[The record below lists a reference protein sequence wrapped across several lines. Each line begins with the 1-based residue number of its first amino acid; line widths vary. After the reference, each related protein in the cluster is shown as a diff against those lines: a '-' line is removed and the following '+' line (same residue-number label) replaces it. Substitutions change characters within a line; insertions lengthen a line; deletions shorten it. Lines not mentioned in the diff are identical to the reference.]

1 MSIPSTGI
9 KDPAPFVGDGWLRDY
24 MEICSQN
31 TYPYSYHL
39 LSGLFALGG
48 IIGRRA
54 AVDRASFTLYPS
66 LSIILLGTSGI
77 GKSASIKLAAR
88 VVKHAATINH
98 IPYMR
103 SHVWISLTP
112 RGMMNAWQAIQ
123 RDHAGAPIE
132 GIEVIDE
139 MTGALKSRKGN
150 EIVNE
155 WIIGALSH
163 TEVKDITAARGE
175 AIVEDFTVGFGF
187 CGVME
192 TLRETLD
199 ESSFT
204 GGFMHRFVMAYE
216 LDSDDRRAKVIND
229 DDLKDLAAKA
239 LKIRAAAPPFLTLSE
254 GADQTAKAIYSS
266 TRGRSLE
273 RHSLNGFWNRV
284 SEVCIKLAMLFA
296 VSESR
301 WVIEERDI
309 KLADKF
315 IRGHLYPGLAATAT
329 QLGASPQMRR
339 LYGVHENLLA
349 ARTKGLPLAQV
360 LMDIG
365 YNSKRQCET
374 TLNFMEDLL
383 LAHVDWSFHGNGASK
398 GRVWA
403 SKQFS
408 VRCKAEQLLQK

>member
-1 MSIPSTGI
+1 MSIPPTGI
-9 KDPAPFVGDGWLRDY
+9 KDPAPFVGKGWLKDY
-24 MEICSQN
+24 MEVCSQN

-54 AVDRASFTLYPS
+54 AVDRASFVLYPS
-66 LSIILLGTSGI
+66 LSVILLGTSGI

-112 RGMMNAWQAIQ
+112 RGMMNSWQGIQ
-123 RDHAGAPIE
+123 RDHLGSPIE
-132 GIEVIDE
+132 GVEIIDE

-155 WIIGALSH
+155 WLIGALAH

-175 AIVEDFTVGFGF
+175 AVVEDFTVGFGF

-192 TLRETLD
+192 TLREALD
-199 ESSFT
+199 ESAFT

-216 LDSDDRRAKVIND
+216 LYSDNSRRHVVID
-229 DDLKDLAAKA
+229 DEDLKELAAKA
-239 LKIRAAAPPFLTLSE
+239 LVLRKDAPPKLTLSPE
-254 GADQTAKAIYSS
+254 AEQTANAIYSS
-266 TRGRSLE
+266 TRGKPLE
-273 RHSLNGFWNRV
+273 RASLHGFWNRV
-284 SEVCIKLAMLFA
+284 HEVCIKLAMLFA
-296 VSESR
+296 ISEGR
-301 WVIEERDI
+301 WVIAPEDI

-315 IRGHLYPGLAATAT
+315 IRGHLYPGLAAVAT

-339 LYGVHENLLA
+339 LYGVHDNLVA
-349 ARTKGLPLAQV
+349 AQSNGVPLSQV

-365 YNSKRQCET
+365 YNSKRQNET
-374 TLNFMEDLL
+374 SLNFMEDLK
-383 LAHVDWSFHGNGASK
+383 LAHVDRSVQGNGHGK

-403 SKQFS
+403 NKSWNVKWKEKQT
-408 VRCKAEQLLQK
+408 K